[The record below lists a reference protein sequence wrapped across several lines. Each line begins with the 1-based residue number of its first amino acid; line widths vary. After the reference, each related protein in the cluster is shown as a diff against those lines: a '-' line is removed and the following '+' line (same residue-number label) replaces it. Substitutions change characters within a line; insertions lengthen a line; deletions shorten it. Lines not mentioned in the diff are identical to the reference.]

1 MTKEIWVQFKDMESY
16 RENGVRLCTLLRE
29 TPGECAAFIY
39 IKDIKNV
46 RELNTYSFDEK
57 QIELLNDA
65 FGEENVRYQERK
77 IKKEIKWSRPTK
89 VPKIKQII
97 SCNDSMYAVMTDA
110 DGEKYKCKVLMYALC
125 DDGNIYPLHFDSWL
139 GISPL
144 DEAAFDV
151 ELYEMETMITAT
163 VLRWTMESLV
173 YASRVSVIRFSAV
186 GSLPPCF
193 PLTGSWKPPF
203 CTGQN

>member
-65 FGEENVRYQERK
+65 YNSFPRNV
-77 IKKEIKWSRPTK
+77 P
-89 VPKIKQII
+89 
-97 SCNDSMYAVMTDA
+97 A
-110 DGEKYKCKVLMYALC
+110 
-125 DDGNIYPLHFDSWL
+125 
-139 GISPL
+139 
-144 DEAAFDV
+144 
-151 ELYEMETMITAT
+151 IT
-163 VLRWTMESLV
+163 
-173 YASRVSVIRFSAV
+173 
-186 GSLPPCF
+186 
-193 PLTGSWKPPF
+193 
-203 CTGQN
+203 

>member
-65 FGEENVRYQERK
+65 FGEENVRYQER
-77 IKKEIKWSRPTK
+77 EIKR
-89 VPKIKQII
+89 
-97 SCNDSMYAVMTDA
+97 
-110 DGEKYKCKVLMYALC
+110 
-125 DDGNIYPLHFDSWL
+125 
-139 GISPL
+139 
-144 DEAAFDV
+144 
-151 ELYEMETMITAT
+151 
-163 VLRWTMESLV
+163 R
-173 YASRVSVIRFSAV
+173 
-186 GSLPPCF
+186 
-193 PLTGSWKPPF
+193 
-203 CTGQN
+203 